1 MFACARDVSC
11 PDEFIYWF
19 KQVDCFGS
27 AGLKDRKGA
36 LFLTILAGVLW
47 GTSFPAIKI
56 GLTFVDPYMFVFLRM
71 FLASVLVLLISSV
84 TKTLDVSLAKER
96 LVWYL
101 GLLNGFAYLI
111 QYLGMNSTTA
121 SKSSLLVNLSAV
133 WVAVLSWLVLKERF
147 STKKM
152 LGIVSG
158 LIGVFFISTNL
169 NLLELTQG
177 MIIGDG
183 LVFLS
188 GILWSFFIVYNKRVI
203 DAYNVIQF
211 MPWIFLAT
219 TLPLTPFIFLSNNF
233 SLLNLSAEAWIAIVY
248 TAIFCWLIPYY
259 LWLKGLKHISPVAST
274 VILLTEVIVAI
285 AVSFFFLGE
294 TFTMISGIGA
304 SLIFLAII
312 FVSIS

>member
-1 MFACARDVSC
+1 M
-11 PDEFIYWF
+11 
-19 KQVDCFGS
+19 
-27 AGLKDRKGA
+27 KDRKGA
-36 LFLTILAGVLW
+36 LFLTILAGALW
-47 GTSFPAIKI
+47 GTSFPAIKV
-56 GLTFVDPYMFVFLRM
+56 GLLFVDPYMFVFLRM

-84 TKTLDVSLAKER
+84 TKNLDVSLAKER

-111 QYLGMNSTTA
+111 QYLGMSSTTA

-133 WVAVLSWLVLKERF
+133 WVAVLSWLVLRERF
-147 STKKM
+147 SKKKM

-158 LIGVFFISTNL
+158 LIGVFFITTNL

-219 TLPLTPFIFLSNNF
+219 TLPLTPFIFFSNNF

-294 TFTMISGIGA
+294 IFTMMSGIGA

-312 FVSIS
+312 LVSIN

>member
-1 MFACARDVSC
+1 MLARARDVSC

-27 AGLKDRKGA
+27 AGLKDGKGA
-36 LFLTILAGVLW
+36 LFLTILAGALW

-56 GLTFVDPYMFVFLRM
+56 GLLFVDPYMFVFLRM

-111 QYLGMNSTTA
+111 QYLGMSSTTA

-133 WVAVLSWLVLKERF
+133 WVAVLSWLVLRERF
-147 STKKM
+147 SKKKM
-152 LGIVSG
+152 LGIISG
-158 LIGVFFISTNL
+158 LIGVFFITTNL

-188 GILWSFFIVYNKRVI
+188 GILWSFFIVYNKKVI

-233 SLLNLSAEAWIAIVY
+233 SLLHLSAEAWIAIVY

-285 AVSFFFLGE
+285 AISFFFLGE

-312 FVSIS
+312 LVSIS

>member
-1 MFACARDVSC
+1 MFARARDVSC

-27 AGLKDRKGA
+27 AVLKDRKGA

-56 GLTFVDPYMFVFLRM
+56 GLLFVDPYMFVFLRM
-71 FLASVLVLLISSV
+71 FLASVLVLLVSSV

-111 QYLGMNSTTA
+111 QYLGMSSTTA

-133 WVAVLSWLVLKERF
+133 WVAVLSWLVLRERF
-147 STKKM
+147 SKKKM
-152 LGIVSG
+152 LGIFSG
-158 LIGVFFISTNL
+158 LIGVFFITTNL

-188 GILWSFFIVYNKRVI
+188 GILWSFFIVYNKKVI

-233 SLLNLSAEAWIAIVY
+233 SLLHLSAEAWIAIVY

-285 AVSFFFLGE
+285 AISFFFLGE

-304 SLIFLAII
+304 SLIFLAIVL
-312 FVSIS
+312 VSIS

>member
-1 MFACARDVSC
+1 LRAGDASC
-11 PDEFIYWF
+11 PNGFIYWF
-19 KQVDCFGS
+19 RQVDCFGS
-27 AGLKDRKGA
+27 AVLRDRKGA

-56 GLTFVDPYMFVFLRM
+56 GLMSVDPFMFVFLRM

-84 TKTLDVSLAKER
+84 TKSLDVSLAKER

-101 GLLNGFAYLI
+101 GLLNGFAYLV
-111 QYLGMNSTTA
+111 QYLGMSATTA

-133 WVAVLSWLVLKERF
+133 WVAVLSWFVLKERF
-147 STKKM
+147 SKEKM

-158 LIGVFFISTNL
+158 LIGVFFITTNL

-188 GILWSFFIVYNKRVI
+188 GILWSFFIVYNKKII
-203 DAYNVIQF
+203 DAYNAIQF

-219 TLPLTPFIFLSNNF
+219 TLPLTPFIFLSSNS
-233 SLLNLSAEAWIAIVY
+233 SLLNLSDEAWTAIVY

-274 VILLTEVIVAI
+274 IILLIEVIVAI

-294 TFTMISGIGA
+294 TFTMIAGIGA

-312 FVSIS
+312 LVSIS

>member
-1 MFACARDVSC
+1 MRAGDASC
-11 PDEFIYWF
+11 PNGFIYWF
-19 KQVDCFGS
+19 RQVDCFGS
-27 AGLKDRKGA
+27 AVLRDRKGA

-56 GLTFVDPYMFVFLRM
+56 GLMSVDPFMFVFLRM

-84 TKTLDVSLAKER
+84 TKSLDVSLAKER

-101 GLLNGFAYLI
+101 GLLNGFAYLV
-111 QYLGMNSTTA
+111 QYLGMSATTA

-133 WVAVLSWLVLKERF
+133 WVAVLSWFVLKERF
-147 STKKM
+147 SKEKM

-158 LIGVFFISTNL
+158 LIGVFFITTNL

-188 GILWSFFIVYNKRVI
+188 GILWSFFIVYNKKII
-203 DAYNVIQF
+203 DAYNAIQF

-219 TLPLTPFIFLSNNF
+219 TLPLTPFIFLSSNS
-233 SLLNLSAEAWIAIVY
+233 SLLNLSDEAWTAIVY

-274 VILLTEVIVAI
+274 IILLIEVIVAI

-294 TFTMISGIGA
+294 TFTMIAGIGA

-312 FVSIS
+312 LVSIS

>member
-1 MFACARDVSC
+1 
-11 PDEFIYWF
+11 
-19 KQVDCFGS
+19 VDCFGS
-27 AGLKDRKGA
+27 AVLRDRKGA

-56 GLTFVDPYMFVFLRM
+56 GLMSVDPFMFVFLRM

-84 TKTLDVSLAKER
+84 TKSLDVSLAKER

-101 GLLNGFAYLI
+101 GLLNGFAYLV
-111 QYLGMNSTTA
+111 QYLGMSATTA

-133 WVAVLSWLVLKERF
+133 WVAVLSWFVLKERF
-147 STKKM
+147 SKEKM

-158 LIGVFFISTNL
+158 LIGVFFITTNL

-188 GILWSFFIVYNKRVI
+188 GILWSFFIVYNKKII
-203 DAYNVIQF
+203 DAYNAIQF

-219 TLPLTPFIFLSNNF
+219 TLPLTPFIFLSSNS
-233 SLLNLSAEAWIAIVY
+233 SLLNLSDEAWTAIVY

-274 VILLTEVIVAI
+274 IILLIEVIVAI

-294 TFTMISGIGA
+294 TFTMIAGIGA

-312 FVSIS
+312 LVSIS